1 MEWELLSMMAFPN
14 FKYITAGEIVVDPT
28 DYRKD
33 IEHIIII
40 EWKLE

>member
-14 FKYITAGEIVVDPT
+14 FKYITAGEIVVGPT